1 MLGDDPGCKCKTVR
15 VEIQMK
21 IIVALDV
28 GKELEVVPDA
38 AIKDEI
44 ANLVKDY
51 HAYSMIKSY
60 TVEVIR

>member
-1 MLGDDPGCKCKTVR
+1 
-15 VEIQMK
+15 MK